1 MVHGTYG
8 ATLQV
13 KVGEEGAQRKPVGL
27 ANLTFDR
34 WCVWVGGCK
43 SYVLAGIANFWHC
56 RRNVLMEAN
65 RMIDV
70 FEFCSSITASTINSL
85 SVALRLRVTMFLFP

>member
-13 KVGEEGAQRKPVGL
+13 RVGEEGAQRKPVGL

-43 SYVLAGIANFWHC
+43 SYVLAGIANF
-56 RRNVLMEAN
+56 LA
-65 RMIDV
+65 
-70 FEFCSSITASTINSL
+70 L
-85 SVALRLRVTMFLFP
+85 SQECLDGDGLNDWCV